1 MARNCAVIVGINDYD
16 EISPLKYAKS
26 DAERMRDFF
35 MRDLGVG
42 HDDLYFFT
50 DDSPRNAQG
59 RKTQPTYGTLKSF
72 LGDRFENSFLSAG
85 DTLWFYFSGHG
96 MPCEG
101 RDYLLPS
108 DGNPRSIPDLAIAIG
123 YVTERLRR
131 SGADNVVMLID
142 ACRSDGAKNAGM
154 GIGEEKQQ
162 GVITF
167 FSCSPSQ
174 VSYEIDEI
182 GQGAFTNVL
191 LEALRIQGEGNCA
204 TVERFYQFLR
214 TQVPRLT
221 QLHKNYFQTP
231 YAIIEPATK
240 LHYILLPKFA
250 NLTDI
255 TALKNDAL
263 KAEISGN
270 IELAEQ
276 IWKRVNAAS
285 SGTDS
290 DVFDA
295 FMRLANRQ
303 SKANPQAT
311 VTISDRGSKSPS
323 APTVAEVKKNPVELV
338 SAKGID
344 YRELEK
350 LLKNKQWYEADQ
362 LTDKLMLDASELWK
376 VGWIDL
382 ESIKKFSCEDLQT
395 IDRLWVHYSNGLYGF
410 SVQKDIYVECG
421 GKLNFSH
428 SSNETWAKFCD
439 RTAWKSKG
447 NFVNYPDQ
455 FFQDKFMAMKGHLP
469 SVWGED
475 RLYFF
480 SRIAS
485 CEMSDKA
492 WGKPPSVPTVS
503 PPPVPK
509 EFQKEVIGRK
519 MPLVPEVTKNPVE
532 LLSAKG
538 IDYRELEKLL
548 KAKEWRSADELT
560 ATLMLKIANCE
571 SQGRLDENSIK
582 IFPCEDLRTIDQLWV
597 HYSNSKFGFSIQK
610 KLWLEC
616 DGELGGELDYWVWK
630 NFTAKVGWYHPQ
642 KDDWRTCT
650 EFMNDTENAR
660 NSLPAS
666 LPLKVFCYRDERRHK
681 ILFSGLG
688 MCVSSLAQRL
698 VDCSR

>member
-72 LGDRFENSFLSAG
+72 LGDRFANSFLSAG

-108 DGNPRSIPDLAIAIG
+108 DGNPRSIPDLAIPIG

-162 GVITF
+162 GVISF

-204 TVERFYQFLR
+204 TVERFANYLKVR
-214 TQVPRLT
+214 VPQLT
-221 QLHKNYFQTP
+221 KRYKNYAQTP
-231 YAIIEPATK
+231 YVEIKPETK
-240 LHYILLPKFA
+240 HHYILLPKFA

-255 TALKNDAL
+255 ASLREDAL
-263 KAEISGN
+263 QAEIEEDFS
-270 IELAEQ
+270 LAFQ
-276 IWKRVNAAS
+276 LWMRVNVAS
-285 SGTDS
+285 GGTDIKAIN
-290 DVFDA
+290 A
-295 FMRLANRQ
+295 FQRLANKQ
-303 SKANPQAT
+303 SVPNSQLKER
-311 VTISDRGSKSPS
+311 VSSKGSKIPS
-323 APTVAEVKKNPVELV
+323 VLSIPVVKKNP
-338 SAKGID
+338 I
-344 YRELEK
+344 
-350 LLKNKQWYEADQ
+350 
-362 LTDKLMLDASELWK
+362 
-376 VGWIDL
+376 
-382 ESIKKFSCEDLQT
+382 
-395 IDRLWVHYSNGLYGF
+395 
-410 SVQKDIYVECG
+410 
-421 GKLNFSH
+421 
-428 SSNETWAKFCD
+428 
-439 RTAWKSKG
+439 
-447 NFVNYPDQ
+447 
-455 FFQDKFMAMKGHLP
+455 
-469 SVWGED
+469 
-475 RLYFF
+475 
-480 SRIAS
+480 
-485 CEMSDKA
+485 
-492 WGKPPSVPTVS
+492 
-503 PPPVPK
+503 
-509 EFQKEVIGRK
+509 
-519 MPLVPEVTKNPVE
+519 E

-548 KAKEWRSADELT
+548 KAQEWRKADELT
-560 ATLMLKIANCE
+560 AKLMCQAANRE
-571 SQGRLDENSIK
+571 KEGWLDTEHIEA
-582 IFPCEDLRTIDQLWV
+582 FPCEDLRTIDRLWV

-616 DGELGGELDYWVWK
+616 GGEIGKYDYEVWK
-630 NFTAKVGWYHPQ
+630 KFAAKVGWYHPQ
-642 KDDWRTCT
+642 KNDWRTYT
-650 EFMNDTENAR
+650 EFMNDTKNAQ
-660 NSLPAS
+660 NVLSAS
-666 LPLKVFCYRDERRHK
+666 LPRYTIDRVYLGFDEWWGVVGCRW
-681 ILFSGLG
+681 F
-688 MCVSSLAQRL
+688 SSLASRL
-698 VDCSR
+698 VKCNP

>member
-35 MRDLGVG
+35 MQDLGVS

-72 LGDRFENSFLSAG
+72 LGDRFADPFLSAG

-108 DGNPRSIPDLAIAIG
+108 DGNPRSMPDLAIPIG

-142 ACRSDGAKNAGM
+142 ACRSDGTKNAGM
-154 GIGEEKQQ
+154 GIGDEKQQ

-204 TVERFYQFLR
+204 TVERFYQFLG
-214 TQVPRLT
+214 TQVPKLT
-221 QLHKNYFQTP
+221 QRHKNYVQTP

-276 IWKRVNAAS
+276 IWKMVNAAS

-303 SKANPQAT
+303 STDNPQPT
-311 VTISDRGSKSPS
+311 VTIKAEGSKSPS
-323 APTVAEVKKNPVELV
+323 APTVSPPVVPKEFKREIISRETQPVQEVKNNPVELV

-344 YRELEK
+344 YQELEK
-350 LLKNKQWYEADQ
+350 LLKSQEWSKADK
-362 LTDKLMLDASELWK
+362 LTAKLMLQVAEDEWLSTKHIDA
-376 VGWIDL
+376 
-382 ESIKKFSCEDLQT
+382 
-395 IDRLWVHYSNGLYGF
+395 
-410 SVQKDIYVECG
+410 
-421 GKLNFSH
+421 
-428 SSNETWAKFCD
+428 
-439 RTAWKSKG
+439 
-447 NFVNYPDQ
+447 
-455 FFQDKFMAMKGHLP
+455 
-469 SVWGED
+469 
-475 RLYFF
+475 
-480 SRIAS
+480 
-485 CEMSDKA
+485 
-492 WGKPPSVPTVS
+492 
-503 PPPVPK
+503 
-509 EFQKEVIGRK
+509 
-519 MPLVPEVTKNPVE
+519 
-532 LLSAKG
+532 
-538 IDYRELEKLL
+538 
-548 KAKEWRSADELT
+548 
-560 ATLMLKIANCE
+560 
-571 SQGRLDENSIK
+571 
-582 IFPCEDLRTIDQLWV
+582 FPCEDLRTIDQLWV
-597 HYSNSKFGFSIQK
+597 HYSDGRFGFSIQK
-610 KLWLEC
+610 KIWLEC
-616 DGELGGELDYWVWK
+616 GGTIGKYDYKVWK
-630 NFTAKVGWYHPQ
+630 KFAAKVGWYHPQ
-642 KDDWRTCT
+642 NNDWRTHYG
-650 EFMNDTENAR
+650 FMNDTNNAK
-660 NSLPAS
+660 NALTAS
-666 LPLKVFCYRDERRHK
+666 LPFYVCDSWRRWRWDGRRSSWEVVFSAIALK
-681 ILFSGLG
+681 ILL
-688 MCVSSLAQRL
+688 CNT
-698 VDCSR
+698 

>member
-35 MRDLGVG
+35 MQDLGVS

-72 LGDRFENSFLSAG
+72 LGDRFANPFLSAG

-108 DGNPRSIPDLAIAIG
+108 DGNPRSIPDLAIPIG

-204 TVERFYQFLR
+204 TVERFANYLKDRVPQVTQKYKQYR
-214 TQVPRLT
+214 QVPYV
-221 QLHKNYFQTP
+221 K
-231 YAIIEPATK
+231 IEPETK
-240 LHYILLPKFA
+240 LHYLLLPKFA

-255 TALKNDAL
+255 ALLREDAL
-263 KAEISGN
+263 DAEI
-270 IELAEQ
+270 EEDFALAFQ
-276 IWKRVNAAS
+276 LWMRVNVAS
-285 SGTDS
+285 GGTDMKAINALIRVGNKS
-290 DVFDA
+290 TSTLLKTTVKQISIQPKEAPKTEAIVRFGDTSENPVSEKL
-295 FMRLANRQ
+295 RLQLFGFNEQQAEIV
-303 SKANPQAT
+303 KASGGET
-311 VTISDRGSKSPS
+311 PS
-323 APTVAEVKKNPVELV
+323 APLVPEVKKNPVELV

-350 LLKNKQWYEADQ
+350 LLK
-362 LTDKLMLDASELWK
+362 
-376 VGWIDL
+376 
-382 ESIKKFSCEDLQT
+382 
-395 IDRLWVHYSNGLYGF
+395 
-410 SVQKDIYVECG
+410 
-421 GKLNFSH
+421 
-428 SSNETWAKFCD
+428 
-439 RTAWKSKG
+439 
-447 NFVNYPDQ
+447 
-455 FFQDKFMAMKGHLP
+455 
-469 SVWGED
+469 
-475 RLYFF
+475 
-480 SRIAS
+480 
-485 CEMSDKA
+485 
-492 WGKPPSVPTVS
+492 
-503 PPPVPK
+503 
-509 EFQKEVIGRK
+509 
-519 MPLVPEVTKNPVE
+519 
-532 LLSAKG
+532 
-538 IDYRELEKLL
+538 
-548 KAKEWRSADELT
+548 AKEWRSANELT
-560 ATLMLKIANCE
+560 VKLMLKVADRERE
-571 SQGRLDENSIK
+571 SVLDTKHIEA
-582 IFPCEDLRTIDQLWV
+582 FPCEDLRTIDQLWV

-616 DGELGGELDYWVWK
+616 GGEIGKYDYEVWK
-630 NFTAKVGWYHPQ
+630 KFAAKVGWYYPQ
-642 KDDWRTCT
+642 KDDWRTCS
-650 EFMNDTENAR
+650 EFMSDTKNAQ
-660 NSLPAS
+660 NALSAS
-666 LPLKVFCYRDERRHK
+666 LPVRFWFLWHFG
-681 ILFSGLG
+681 IP
-688 MCVSSLAQRL
+688 SLAKRL
-698 VDCSR
+698 VNCNR